1 MTREASGEFGDIGS
15 VRALRHFAV
24 GRPIPGSIHS
34 VSVSIPDVAAVIGY
48 ESGDAATRTRISWG
62 YPRFRTHPY
71 VTRVAGLLAQDG
83 IGLGEELILTRSDR
97 SARAAAAYAGLSPGA
112 AFVGRGVHAVRLPA
126 DEPSAARGR
135 AYVQHTG
142 SHLSSREAEDVLLD
156 AGLIEG
162 RHAEATVEDAPA
174 EAVKAV
180 LAHAYGVGDTADVSL
195 HNSGM
200 NAVAAAIAA
209 VSGIQ
214 RENGRRR
221 WLQLGWIFFDTVS
234 LLEKH
239 VIDVE
244 HTTIPDPF
252 DLTEIACIADAH
264 AGELAGIIAEVPSNP
279 SLGTPDIPALR
290 EIAARAGCALVVD
303 ATIATPYNVDVLPHA
318 DVVCESLTKYA
329 TGSADVLMGAA
340 VVNPDSPFAP
350 DLRTELRCHGDEPY
364 HRDTA
369 RVAARIRGY
378 AERMERVNA
387 NTLALVDCLEQHDRV
402 VRRIAWAYDARSDSN
417 YRKLERRS
425 DSPGGLLMVDLKV
438 PLEQVYDRLAVAKGP
453 SFGAEFTMASPQ
465 IFIAHYDLLSTP
477 EGRATLRS
485 RGLHRDM
492 LRISVGTEEP
502 ERIVETFEQA
512 LRPV

>member
-1 MTREASGEFGDIGS
+1 MTTEASGELGAACS
-15 VRALRHFAV
+15 LRHTAV
-24 GRPIPGSIHS
+24 GRPVPGSLHS

-48 ESGDAATRTRISWG
+48 ESGDAATRSRISWG

-83 IGLGEELILTRSDR
+83 IGPANGLLLTR
-97 SARAAAAYAGLSPGA
+97 SARAAGAAATYAGLTPEAVFERSGLH
-112 AFVGRGVHAVRLPA
+112 GVRLPT
-126 DEPSAARGR
+126 DGPSAARAR

-142 SHLSSREAEDVLLD
+142 SHLSSREAEDILLD
-156 AGLIEG
+156 AGLIEN
-162 RHAEATVEDAPA
+162 RQAEAAVEEAPA
-174 EAVKAV
+174 EAVRAV
-180 LAHAYGVGDTADVSL
+180 LAQAYGVRDAADVSL

-200 NAVAAAIAA
+200 NAVAAALAA
-209 VSGIQ
+209 VSAIQ

-221 WLQLGWIFFDTVS
+221 WLQLGWIFFDTMR
-234 LLEKH
+234 LLEKR

-244 HTTIPDPF
+244 HTTVPDPF
-252 DLTEIACIADAH
+252 DLSEIARVADAH

-279 SLGTPDIPALR
+279 SLRTPDIPALR
-290 EIAARAGCALVVD
+290 EIATRAGCALVVD
-303 ATIATPYNVDVLPHA
+303 ATIATPYNVEALPHA

-340 VVNPDSPFAP
+340 VVNPASSFGP
-350 DLRTELRCHGDEPY
+350 DLRTELRRHGDEPY

-378 AERMERVNA
+378 AERMDRVNA
-387 NTLALVDCLEQHDRV
+387 NTLALAACLARHDKV
-402 VRRIAWAYDARSDSN
+402 VRHVDWAYDARSQGN
-417 YRKLERRS
+417 YRKVERRP
-425 DSPGGLLMVDLKV
+425 DAPGGLLMVDLKV

-477 EGRATLRS
+477 EGRAALRA

-512 LRPV
+512 LRPL